1 MPRVRVEWLEGRTQ
15 EQRQKLVEAIT
26 DAFVEIVHVR
36 PDQVTVIFQETP
48 RHLQAKGGKFWSEGD
63 LGKK

>member
-1 MPRVRVEWLEGRTQ
+1 MTRIRVECVEGRTQ

-26 DAFVEIVHVR
+26 DVFVEIVHVR

-48 RHLQAKGGKFWSEGD
+48 RHLQAKGGRFWSEGD